1 MTRLKVHISKLRDYA
16 AEAGHWPSHYS
27 LGTRCGVR
35 QPREYTNRRDRA
47 TCKGC
52 LKVKV

>member
-1 MTRLKVHISKLRDYA
+1 MKVHISKLRDYA
-16 AEAGHWPSHYS
+16 AEAGRWPSHYS

-35 QPREYTNRRDRA
+35 QPREFTSRRGRA

-52 LKVKV
+52 LKAKV